1 MFSTGSIIFDA
12 LLLLSININCPK
24 DIALIATTPKPTRTA
39 KMKLYIALL
48 LAVSSAEAFM
58 PPSQRQCS
66 VSRSTMRSSYR
77 PTTAMFMS
85 TEATTAEEEVVVE
98 QSEFPPLLEELRE
111 VAMKLHTRAQ
121 APKEGEAKAPAKPA
135 TPYVPTQADYLQF
148 LVDSNEVY
156 KVLEEIVNKHDT
168 LAPFQNCG
176 IERTVELEKDIAWMC
191 NKFDLERPEVGPAG
205 SKYAK
210 TLSGMVKSEED
221 IPEFM
226 CHYYNYY
233 FAHLAGGRMIGKS
246 MSKLLLDGET
256 LEFYKVS
263 AIFLLVYQIEA
274 E

>member
-66 VSRSTMRSSYR
+66 VSRSTMRSYK

-85 TEATTAEEEVVVE
+85 TEATTAEEEVVLE